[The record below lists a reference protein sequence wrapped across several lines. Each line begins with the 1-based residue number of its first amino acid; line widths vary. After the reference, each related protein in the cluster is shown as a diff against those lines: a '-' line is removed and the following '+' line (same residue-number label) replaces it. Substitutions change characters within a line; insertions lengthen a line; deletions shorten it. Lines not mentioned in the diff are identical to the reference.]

1 MDRKSVHSKDG
12 QIVLSAWTD
21 GICPCILPPFFYY
34 YYNNTICPS
43 IFPFIY
49 LSIYTGK
56 REIVQ
61 VLVIPLRVSL
71 PPTLPTEDVTPR
83 DTLSALFPSV
93 ARHYM

>member
-1 MDRKSVHSKDG
+1 MDRLSYLHGQMVSVHASF
-12 QIVLSAWTD
+12 
-21 GICPCILPPFFYY
+21 PFIFFY